1 MDLKENVG
9 RRTCKMLD
17 LADLL
22 MGEGSQPPERARTN
36 MRKVQN
42 FLQTHVW
49 WMGGG
54 GIMMI
59 EGYLLK
65 IYGVI

>member
-1 MDLKENVG
+1 
-9 RRTCKMLD
+9 MLD